1 MSDRGLTRLAVGL
14 LEGIGKR
21 LWGFPPL
28 LMAPIVAQLGP
39 VRGVAWFVWN
49 MPRYERTLKLFGPVR
64 THLMA
69 VVISLYNGCRY
80 CAYGHGYALELV
92 YFRDRDRLFPVDAPT
107 LAGWIGLTS
116 AELRDRLCT
125 VLQMA
130 GLHVE
135 VLWVDQ
141 VLAMATG
148 AQRPID
154 AEEARLDHLVR
165 MFAVLNSVGIRHQ
178 TPPDEAHDPVNRNTG
193 LKSRH
198 AALRGA
204 AT

>member
-1 MSDRGLTRLAVGL
+1 
-14 LEGIGKR
+14 
-21 LWGFPPL
+21 
-28 LMAPIVAQLGP
+28 MAPIVDRLGP
-39 VRGVAWFVWN
+39 LRAVAWFVRN
-49 MPRYERTLKLFGPVR
+49 MPQYERTLKVFGPVR

-107 LAGWIGLTS
+107 LASWIGLPA

-141 VLAMATG
+141 VLALATG
-148 AQRPID
+148 TQRPID

-165 MFAVLNSVGIRHQ
+165 MFAVLNSIGIRSQ
-178 TPPDEAHDPVNRNTG
+178 TPPDEAHDPVNRDSG
-193 LKSRH
+193 LKARH

>member
-39 VRGVAWFVWN
+39 VRAVTWFVWN

-107 LAGWIGLTS
+107 LAGWIGLTP
-116 AELRDRLCT
+116 AELR
-125 VLQMA
+125 
-130 GLHVE
+130 VE
-135 VLWVDQ
+135 VMWVDQ
-141 VLAMATG
+141 VLALATG

-178 TPPDEAHDPVNRNTG
+178 TPPDEAHDPVNRNRG